1 MVIANKLRLFL
12 AFKDEVKQVK
22 VDAET
27 NRVESRIAIMGVV
40 RGKDELQNLL
50 EVAGIDHYL
59 TPHVD
64 AVNNICSTKAHE
76 LTPKQIVEGLAK
88 AFQKDHDLW
97 LKILDGK
104 TLSDAEQEFRVPK
117 SFDVFSSTVS
127 TDEGLARVQDWFKA
141 KVAAQGR
148 TAR

>member
-12 AFKDEVKQVK
+12 SFMDELKRVK

-27 NRVESRIAIMGVV
+27 NRTESRIAIMGVV
-40 RGKDELQNLL
+40 RGKDELRDLF

-59 TPHVD
+59 VSSGDVSTAHKMTP
-64 AVNNICSTKAHE
+64 E
-76 LTPKQIVEGLAK
+76 QIVGMLA
-88 AFQKDHDLW
+88 ADFQKDHDLPI
-97 LKILDGK
+97 KILNDE
-104 TLSDAEQEFRVPK
+104 TLSDAEQEFKAPK

-127 TDEGLARVQDWFKA
+127 TDEGLKRVQEWFKA

-148 TAR
+148 TAPP